1 MKDVLAIGELSKA
14 EIIELLE
21 RARKIKESG
30 FERSMV
36 GKIMASCFFEP
47 STRTRFSFE
56 SAMKRL
62 GGEVIGFAD
71 ESNISTQKGESLGDA
86 IRIIGGYSD
95 VVVIRHPEV
104 GSAHVAADSTKK
116 PVINA
121 GDGENE
127 HPTQTLLDLFTI
139 KECQGKLEGLNI
151 ILAGDLR
158 HGRAAHSLA
167 LGLKAFSPRL
177 FFVAP
182 KTLQM
187 PDAICETLKREGV
200 LFSCHDTFS
209 GVIERADILYMTRLQ
224 KERFS
229 TLHTMPLQITCELLE
244 KAQQHLKVL
253 HPLPRVDEIS
263 REVDKSDH
271 AYYFDQAE
279 NGLYIRAALLER
291 VVRDHDH

>member
-1 MKDVLAIGELSKA
+1 MKDVLSIGELSKE
-14 EIIELLE
+14 EISTLID
-21 RARKIKESG
+21 RAQEIKAKG

-71 ESNISTQKGESLGDA
+71 DSNISSQKGESLEDA
-86 IRIIGGYSD
+86 MRIIGGYSD
-95 VVVIRHPEV
+95 VVVIRHPEE
-104 GSAHVAADSTKK
+104 GSAHVAAGATQK

-139 KECQGKLEGLNI
+139 KECQGTLDGLKI
-151 ILAGDLR
+151 IIAGDLR
-158 HGRAAHSLA
+158 HARTAHSLA
-167 LGLKAFSPRL
+167 LGLKAFSPRF

-182 KTLQM
+182 KALQM

-200 LFSCHDTFS
+200 LFSCHDTFD
-209 GVIERADILYMTRLQ
+209 GVVERGDILYMTRLQ
-224 KERFS
+224 KERF
-229 TLHTMPLQITCELLE
+229 TTQHTMSLQVTEKLLS
-244 KAQQHLKVL
+244 KAQPHLKVL
-253 HPLPRVDEIS
+253 HPLPRVNEIA
-263 REVDKSDH
+263 RDVDDTEH

-279 NGLYIRAALLER
+279 NGLFIRAALLER
-291 VVRDHDH
+291 VVEGS